1 MSDLLLAVTAE
12 SRRSPRPRH
21 PHHRCQESR
30 NSRLPSSSSSALPS
44 YILMMTRVRDATTL
58 LAASVREDESER
70 ASEQHVV
77 PVPDVDYEAH

>member
-1 MSDLLLAVTAE
+1 
-12 SRRSPRPRH
+12 
-21 PHHRCQESR
+21 
-30 NSRLPSSSSSALPS
+30 
-44 YILMMTRVRDATTL
+44 MMTRVRDATTL